1 MATEST
7 AASPATA
14 PAAPNGDGKGNDQ
27 GPGNLTQGQAAAKLF
42 ASTMAAETK
51 PPTPVQIA
59 AEETVTE
66 KSDEPTTPAAEA
78 SAASVDASD
87 DDPLPPEPEEAAT
100 TTDSEPEADTVPS
113 QVTSDDSEE
122 SLDAATKTKIHKKI
136 GKEIAQRKSA
146 EAQVELLRK
155 ELDAI
160 KKGAAPIRE
169 QEVETTQA
177 PAQPMQAMPLAPVPL
192 AEFNDFQ
199 ALAQYETQAKS
210 AKRWAEQTLD
220 NPKAWKTK
228 IETDP
233 DTGEETST
241 KVTYIGD
248 QAYSEAVV
256 RGIRQNSALKLED
269 EIPARAK
276 FLNMRQ
282 HATQIAHQKF
292 PFLADKK
299 SPDYQRAQQML
310 RDPWV
315 QMRPDAEY
323 IVGIQ
328 IQGEKALQAAEAA
341 AKAATETKPT
351 KPKVVQAR
359 PSSDQAAAPA
369 NVGAARI
376 PVQTGNR
383 AALAADEQKLRTKGG
398 ITTAEAIAS
407 LKNRERFRNSR

>member
-14 PAAPNGDGKGNDQ
+14 PTAENGDGKGIDQ
-27 GPGNLTQGQAAAKLF
+27 GSGNLTQGQASAKLF
-42 ASTMAAETK
+42 AASIAAETK
-51 PPTPVQIA
+51 RQQPAQVA
-59 AEETVTE
+59 AEETATE
-66 KSDEPTTPAAEA
+66 KSEEPTTPAAEVV
-78 SAASVDASD
+78 AASVDADD
-87 DDPLPPEPEEAAT
+87 DDPLPPEPDKAE
-100 TTDSEPEADTVPS
+100 TDDDLESPADNVPS
-113 QVTSDDSEE
+113 KSTSDDSDDE
-122 SLDAATKTKIHKKI
+122 SLDPATRTKIHKKI

-146 EAQVELLRK
+146 EAQVDQLRK
-155 ELDAI
+155 EVEAL
-160 KKGAAPIRE
+160 KKGAAPAAE
-169 QEVETTQA
+169 QTVETPQTQA
-177 PAQPMQAMPLAPVPL
+177 VMPPMPVAPVAL

-233 DTGEETST
+233 DTGEETAT

-248 QAYSEAVV
+248 QAYSEAAV
-256 RGIRQNSALKLED
+256 RGIKQNSAVKLED
-269 EIPARAK
+269 EIPSRRQ

-282 HATQIAHQKF
+282 QATQIAHQKF

-299 SPDYQRAQQML
+299 SAEFQRAQQML
-310 RDPWV
+310 RDPWI

-323 IVGIQ
+323 IVGMH

-341 AKAATETKPT
+341 LKAATETKPKLKIT
-351 KPKVVQAR
+351 SAK

-376 PVQTGNR
+376 PVQTGAR